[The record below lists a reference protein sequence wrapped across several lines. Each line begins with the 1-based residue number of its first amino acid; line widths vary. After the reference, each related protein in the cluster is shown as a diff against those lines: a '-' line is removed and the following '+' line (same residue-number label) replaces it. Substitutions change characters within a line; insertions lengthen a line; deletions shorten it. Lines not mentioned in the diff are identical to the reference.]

1 MRVLS
6 KEYQE
11 HLKKNEA
18 YQFIMNHP
26 KPDFKELDKL
36 EDSYEDDML
45 DKYEKVSGKL
55 SLRGKSDN

>member
-18 YQFIMNHP
+18 YQFIVNHP

-45 DKYEKVSGKL
+45 DKYEKVNEKL
-55 SLRGKSDN
+55 SLRVKNDN

>member
-26 KPDFKELDKL
+26 KPDFKELDK
-36 EDSYEDDML
+36 ECSDF
-45 DKYEKVSGKL
+45 EKWISAEHNKERK
-55 SLRGKSDN
+55 SLREISKK

>member
-45 DKYEKVSGKL
+45 DKYEKVNEKL
-55 SLRGKSDN
+55 SLRVKSDN

>member
-1 MRVLS
+1 MRVFS

-45 DKYEKVSGKL
+45 DKYEKVNEKL
-55 SLRGKSDN
+55 SLRVKSDN